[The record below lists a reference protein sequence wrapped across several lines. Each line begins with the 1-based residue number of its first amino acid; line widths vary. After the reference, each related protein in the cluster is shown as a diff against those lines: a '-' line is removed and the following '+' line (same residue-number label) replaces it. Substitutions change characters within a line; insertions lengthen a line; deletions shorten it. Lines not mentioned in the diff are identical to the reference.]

1 MNKNEVLNLF
11 TTSFEEVLRDY
22 PMKPSPDVFSTAKL
36 FGRPDLTQSEKVQL
50 GTKIEKWINYFL
62 DNHTGITSVKGKNG
76 NLWMNTKTNEI
87 SFGGKGKGLKD
98 IDILFNKTETT
109 YYLESKNNLNLDTE
123 KGPET
128 ILKVETITECL
139 RNNEN
144 YSNVVGKV
152 VSAFWDKTNV
162 PISGSI
168 KKSGCVMWFGEFC
181 ELLNLPITKSEWEDM
196 CKELGKLLPKQDFVK

>member
-1 MNKNEVLNLF
+1 MNKIDSLNSLRGA
-11 TTSFEEVLRDY
+11 FEEVLIDY
-22 PMKPSPDVFSTAKL
+22 PMKKSPNVFSTAKL
-36 FGRPDLTQSEKVQL
+36 FGRPDLTQSEKIQL
-50 GTKIEKWINYFL
+50 GTKIEKFINYWL
-62 DNHTGITSVKGKNG
+62 NDHEGITSVKGKNS

-87 SFGGKGKGLKD
+87 SSGGKGTGLKD
-98 IDILFNKTETT
+98 IDILFNKSGTT

-128 ILKVETITECL
+128 IEKVKTITECL
-139 RNNEN
+139 RHNEN
-144 YSNVVGKV
+144 HSNVVGKV

-181 ELLNLPITKSEWEDM
+181 ELLNLDITKSDYEDM
-196 CKELGKLLPKQDFVK
+196 CKKLGKLL

>member
-1 MNKNEVLNLF
+1 MNKIDSLNLIHK
-11 TTSFEEVLRDY
+11 SFEEMILKH
-22 PMKPSPDVFSTAKL
+22 PLKKSPNVFSIAKL
-36 FGRPDLTQSEKVQL
+36 FDRPDLTQSEKIQL
-50 GTKIEKWINYFL
+50 GTRIENWINYL
-62 DNHTGITSVKGKNG
+62 VDNHEGITSVKGKNS
-76 NLWMNTKTNEI
+76 NLWMNIKTYEV
-87 SFGGKGKGLKD
+87 SSGGNGTGLKD
-98 IDILFNKTETT
+98 IDILFTINGTT

-128 ILKVETITECL
+128 IEKVKTITECL

-168 KKSGCVMWFGEFC
+168 KKSGCIMWFGEFC
-181 ELLNLPITKSEWEDM
+181 ELLNLGITKSDYETK
-196 CKELGKLLPKQDFVK
+196 CKELGKLIV

>member
-1 MNKNEVLNLF
+1 MNKIEVLNLM
-11 TTSFEEVLRDY
+11 TTSFEEMLIDH

-50 GTKIEKWINYFL
+50 GTKIEKWINYL
-62 DNHTGITSVKGKNG
+62 VDNHEGITSVKGKNS
-76 NLWMNTKTNEI
+76 NLWMNIKTCEV
-87 SFGGKGKGLKD
+87 SSGGKGTGLKD
-98 IDILFNKTETT
+98 IDILFTINGTT

-128 ILKVETITECL
+128 IEKVKTITECL

-181 ELLNLPITKSEWEDM
+181 ELLNLDITKSDYEDM

>member
-1 MNKNEVLNLF
+1 MNKIEVLNLM
-11 TTSFEEVLRDY
+11 TTSFEEVLIDH
-22 PMKPSPDVFSTAKL
+22 PMKPSPDVFSIAKL
-36 FGRPDLTQSEKVQL
+36 FGRPDLTHGEKIQL
-50 GTKIEKWINYFL
+50 GTRIENWINYL
-62 DNHTGITSVKGKNG
+62 VDNHEGITSVKGKNS
-76 NLWMNTKTNEI
+76 NLWMNTKTNGI
-87 SFGGKGKGLKD
+87 SFGGKGKVLKD

-128 ILKVETITECL
+128 IEKVKTITECL

-152 VSAFWDKTNV
+152 ISAFWDSTDV

-168 KKSGCVMWFGEFC
+168 KKSGCVMWFSEFC
-181 ELLNLPITKSEWEDM
+181 ELLNLDITKSDYEDM

>member
-1 MNKNEVLNLF
+1 MNKIDSLNFLHK
-11 TTSFEEVLRDY
+11 SFEEMIFTY
-22 PMKPSPDVFSTAKL
+22 PLKKSPDVFSIAKL
-36 FGRPDLTQSEKVQL
+36 FGRPDLTQGEKIQL
-50 GTKIEKWINYFL
+50 GTRIENWINYL
-62 DNHTGITSVKGKNG
+62 VDNHEGITSVKGKNS

-98 IDILFNKTETT
+98 IDILFTINGTT

-128 ILKVETITECL
+128 IEKVKTITECL

-152 VSAFWDKTNV
+152 ISAFWDSTDV

-181 ELLNLPITKSEWEDM
+181 ELLNLDITKSDYEDM

>member
-1 MNKNEVLNLF
+1 M
-11 TTSFEEVLRDY
+11 TTSFEEVLIDH
-22 PMKPSPDVFSTAKL
+22 PMKPSPDVFSIAKL
-36 FGRPDLTQSEKVQL
+36 FGRSDLTQGEKIQL
-50 GTKIEKWINYFL
+50 GTRIENWINYL
-62 DNHTGITSVKGKNG
+62 VDNHGGITSVKGKNS

-168 KKSGCVMWFGEFC
+168 KKSGCVMWFSEFC

>member
-11 TTSFEEVLRDY
+11 TTSFEEVIRDY

-50 GTKIEKWINYFL
+50 GTKIEKLINYFV

-76 NLWMNTKTNEI
+76 NLWMNPDTNEV
-87 SFGGKGKGLKD
+87 SSGGNGKGLKD
-98 IDILFNKTETT
+98 IDILFIFNRITF
-109 YYLESKNNLNLDTE
+109 YLESKNNLNLDTE

-128 ILKVETITECL
+128 IEKVKVITECL
-139 RNNEN
+139 INNKN
-144 YSNVVGKV
+144 HSNVVGKV
-152 VSAFWDKTNV
+152 ITPFWDSTDV

-181 ELLNLPITKSEWEDM
+181 ELLNLPITKSEWEDK
-196 CKELGKLLPKQDFVK
+196 CKIYCDKSRNKRIS